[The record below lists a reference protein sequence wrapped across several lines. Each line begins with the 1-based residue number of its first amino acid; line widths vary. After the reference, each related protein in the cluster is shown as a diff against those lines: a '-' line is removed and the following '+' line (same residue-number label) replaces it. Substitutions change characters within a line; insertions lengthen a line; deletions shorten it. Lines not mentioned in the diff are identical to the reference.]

1 MSRCFEKN
9 ILNSVF
15 FLLFSLKILSFL
27 LYSVYIC
34 VILILEVNLMDEKS
48 LKLKNIIKSQYKSI
62 RAFADKVGIPNTT
75 LVTALNNGIG
85 GMAVEKVILICECL
99 NIDVKTFEPISD
111 SESFSFLEKEIIKK
125 YRQLDA
131 DGKERV
137 DYVLNLEYK
146 LAADRAENKEEL
158 LG

>member
-1 MSRCFEKN
+1 
-9 ILNSVF
+9 
-15 FLLFSLKILSFL
+15 
-27 LYSVYIC
+27 
-34 VILILEVNLMDEKS
+34 MDEKS

-131 DGKERV
+131 DGKKVIDETL
-137 DYVLNLEYK
+137 DFQLFKASEK
-146 LAADRAENKEEL
+146 AENKEEL